1 MVFFI
6 YYKDVF
12 TPLSHFL
19 MLFSLLLLLRF
30 LQVLLT
36 FLIVYLFLFFLFDLF
51 LNNLLLLIFG
61 SSFLII
67 HEDISVVDEKLTTS
81 SKLSFVFIFLL
92 LLFSLFLE
100 FCFFFDFAV
109 LFPLEENIV
118 SDQWTYIMRWL
129 LDLFSASNL
138 FLSSSILASISTLSS

>member
-118 SDQWTYIMRWL
+118 SDQWTYIMR
-129 LDLFSASNL
+129 
-138 FLSSSILASISTLSS
+138 